1 MFPHLSHCLF
11 QGEPG
16 LEGDSGP
23 AGPDGLKVSVL
34 LVQSLGEREYS
45 GATFCLWPHY
55 PPNTQVFPQKHCV
68 LINSEISPPASRA
81 CRLCRGEPCLAPV
94 PFPAQVGLGTNP
106 TFCSSLPPF
115 SSKLQLLLAQG
126 STRPAALMWVITTHD
141 S

>member
-1 MFPHLSHCLF
+1 MSPRLSHHPF

-34 LVQSLGEREYS
+34 LVHSLGEREYS
-45 GATFCLWPHY
+45 GTAFCLWPHC
-55 PPNTQVFPQKHCV
+55 PLPSNTQVFPQKHCV
-68 LINSEISPPASRA
+68 LINCEISPPASREH
-81 CRLCRGEPCLAPV
+81 RLCRSEPCPAPA
-94 PFPAQVGLGTNP
+94 PYPAHGLGTNP
-106 TFCSSLPPF
+106 TFYSSLPSF

-126 STRPAALMWVITTHD
+126 GIRPAALISVIFQT

>member
-1 MFPHLSHCLF
+1 MSPHLSYYPF

-45 GATFCLWPHY
+45 GTASASGPTAIPS
-55 PPNTQVFPQKHCV
+55 NTQVFPQKHCV
-68 LINSEISPPASRA
+68 LMNSEISPPASRE
-81 CRLCRGEPCLAPV
+81 CKLCRGEPCSAPALY
-94 PFPAQVGLGTNP
+94 PAHGLGTNP
-106 TFCSSLPPF
+106 TFYSSLPPF

-126 STRPAALMWVITTHD
+126 GTRPEALISIIFQT